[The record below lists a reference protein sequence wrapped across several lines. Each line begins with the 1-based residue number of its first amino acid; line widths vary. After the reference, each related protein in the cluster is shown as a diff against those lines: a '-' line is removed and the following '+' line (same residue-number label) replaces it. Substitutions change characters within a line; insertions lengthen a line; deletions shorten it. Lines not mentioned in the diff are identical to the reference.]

1 MRKFL
6 IFVLFLCGCKEMVL
20 EDWDYITPCW
30 TPENNIIFI
39 ERYSYQKY
47 RSYVL
52 LGGSWV
58 LVEQRVK
65 VYLWKVDVYENY
77 RRIAKIWDSEYGF
90 PITNTSCA
98 GDWIVFSLYGDLR
111 YGVKHKIYRMKRDG
125 TGLKIIGYGVYPD
138 LSPDGKKVVY
148 QKKYWDKEK
157 EEEVGQGIWIMNID
171 GTNDH
176 QIVNDEKAC
185 NPQWDNDGNKI
196 SYGISYYDPYPYLV
210 TYTII
215 IDTNGHVLDTLR
227 KNLDLEDW
235 GPANSNLALCYDWK
249 LRKSI
254 VLNLNTL
261 VEDTLNFYASKW
273 SPSGNYFI
281 GYRTIYKRDGTKVF
295 TINPNKS

>member
-1 MRKFL
+1 MKKFL

-20 EDWDYITPCW
+20 EDVDYITPCW

-39 ERYSYQKY
+39 EYYSYQKY

-52 LGGSWV
+52 LGGGWV

-90 PITNTSCA
+90 PITNTSSA
-98 GDWIVFSLYGDLR
+98 GDWIVFSVYGDLR
-111 YGVKHKIYRMKRDG
+111 YGVKHKIYRIKRDG
-125 TGLKIIGYGVYPD
+125 TGAKIIGYGLYPD

-176 QIVNDEKAC
+176 QIVNDEKAMC
-185 NPQWDNDGNKI
+185 PAWSSDGGRI
-196 SYGISYYDPYPYLV
+196 AYVTHDPDAGRLKV
-210 TYTII
+210 
-215 IDTNGHVLDTLR
+215 IDTLGNILKSFQVKIDCP
-227 KNLDLEDW
+227 DW
-235 GPANSNLALCYDWK
+235 GPADSNALSGSNGYNGIIVYYDTG
-249 LRKSI
+249 I
-254 VLNLNTL
+254 V
-261 VEDTLNFYASKW
+261 DTLINIRLGWGGGLRW
-273 SPSGNYFI
+273 SPSGNLFL
-281 GYRTIYKRDGTKVF
+281 GRGTIYKRDGTKVF